1 MSENLRNEEHT
12 RLYTSIAETFNYQ
25 SVKDLCE
32 KIQKGGLEYRYMLLH
47 NMYSC
52 YDLLHPINRSLLVL
66 AEKVE
71 IDIALREKEII

>member
-47 NMYSC
+47 IAAMTY
-52 YDLLHPINRSLLVL
+52 YILLTGHY
-66 AEKVE
+66 
-71 IDIALREKEII
+71 